1 VDNDYEP
8 MHDLD
13 DPEDEHE
20 KYVEEN
26 AMVGGSLVF
35 RSKNSL
41 PRLQNAGVGG
51 CNGCRW
57 MSFWHT
63 DPKQHSREEF

>member
-41 PRLQNAGVGG
+41 PRLQNAGGG
-51 CNGCRW
+51 GVQW
-57 MSFWHT
+57 M
-63 DPKQHSREEF
+63 